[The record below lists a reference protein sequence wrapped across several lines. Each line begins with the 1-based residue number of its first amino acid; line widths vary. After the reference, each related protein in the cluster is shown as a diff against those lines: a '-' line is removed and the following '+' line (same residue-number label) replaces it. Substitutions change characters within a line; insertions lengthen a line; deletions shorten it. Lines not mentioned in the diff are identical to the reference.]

1 MPNKLNPSYMD
12 QIFEAMKENQVTCD
26 MHLLNF
32 SILKRNQVTS
42 GTKCFER
49 FGTVHM
55 KTMEYSE
62 TSRNHPKQ
70 AKTSRNQ
77 PFIIA
82 KPPKPPTSF

>member
-1 MPNKLNPSYMD
+1 ME
-12 QIFEAMKENQVTCD
+12 QIFEAMKKNQVTCD

-49 FGTVHM
+49 SGTVHM

-62 TSRNHPKQ
+62 AS
-70 AKTSRNQ
+70 
-77 PFIIA
+77 
-82 KPPKPPTSF
+82 

>member
-1 MPNKLNPSYMD
+1 ME
-12 QIFEAMKENQVTCD
+12 QILEAMKKNQVTCD

-32 SILKRNQVTS
+32 SILKRNQVTF
-42 GTKCFER
+42 GTKCFKR

-55 KTMEYSE
+55 KTMEYPE
-62 TSRNHPKQ
+62 TSGNHPKQ

-82 KPPKPPTSF
+82 KPPKLPTSF